1 MESEPVRLPVWFAA
15 PSRSHTAGAALVRR
29 ITELTEGVRLP
40 DLDLRDSG
48 VQVWLSVDRSS
59 TTHPSGGH
67 VAAASELGFTADGSV
82 PQTLELGVD
91 TTEPASLIP
100 FWQTLLGDVAVD
112 DDGLRDPLRRDPSF
126 RFNAIT
132 EHRPLRN
139 RIHVDVAVPARF
151 AIERLETVRAV
162 GGTVA
167 MGAGGYHALVT
178 DADGNEA
185 DLLPVV
191 VDGDRLDGVEVDDW
205 RVLFEAAVFYPTAD
219 RSLAVELASEAAAA
233 ADAGGVPLLID
244 VRAGGV
250 RIASGKDLWE
260 DPRFPAVARRV
271 QAAAHDLGLRADPT
285 PLRFLQIGLDA
296 VDVAAVREF
305 WRLALRYENDPRPYV
320 TDINHPQRL
329 GPTIFVSQMEASDH
343 PRRAQR
349 NRLHLTLLVA
359 SDQLRSRVGT
369 VLAAGGR
376 VLADGAA
383 EHRWTLADPE
393 GNELSVVAVD

>member
-29 ITELTEGVRLP
+29 IAELTEGVRLP
-40 DLDLRDSG
+40 DLDLRG
-48 VQVWLSVDRSS
+48 GGLQVWLRSEPSS
-59 TTHPSGGH
+59 TSPHLEPAPDIF
-67 VAAASELGFTADGSV
+67 AAAGELGLVVGTSV
-82 PQTLELGVD
+82 PQGVELGVD
-91 TTEPASLIP
+91 TTDLAGIVP
-100 FWQTLLGDVAVD
+100 FWQTLLGYGD
-112 DDGLRDPLRRDPSF
+112 DLRDPLRRDPGFEF
-126 RFNAIT
+126 RSVT

-139 RIHVDVAVPARF
+139 RIHVDVAIPARF
-151 AIERLETVRAV
+151 ALDRLDTLRSA
-162 GGTVA
+162 GGRVA
-167 MGAGGYHALVT
+167 MGEGGYHALVT

-191 VDGDRLDGVEVDDW
+191 VDGDRLEGADVDDW

-219 RSLAVELASEAAAA
+219 RPRAVELVTEAAGA
-233 ADAGGVPLLID
+233 ADEGGVPLLID

-250 RIASGKDLWE
+250 RIGSGKDLWE
-260 DPRFPAVARRV
+260 DERFPAVARRV
-271 QAAAHDLGLRADPT
+271 QSAARDLGLRADPT

-320 TDINHPQRL
+320 TDINHPHRL
-329 GPTIFVSQMEASDH
+329 GPTLFVSQMEASDH
-343 PRRAQR
+343 ARRAQR

-359 SDQLRSRVGT
+359 SEQLRSRVET

-376 VLADGAA
+376 VVDAGEAPP
-383 EHRWTLADPE
+383 RWILADPE
-393 GNELSVVAVD
+393 GNELSVVAFD